1 MPIKPTTWEDMV
13 QVDIGR
19 LYYISFSGE
28 IQIAP
33 VICILVNCL
42 LILLNTYHVLTL
54 MFLRVIHL

>member
-13 QVDIGR
+13 QDDIGR
-19 LYYISFSGE
+19 LYCISFLGE

-42 LILLNTYHVLTL
+42 LILLDTYPVLTL
-54 MFLRVIHL
+54 MFLCVIHL